1 MRKVTLNIHVY
12 FEWTAERYVGSDL
25 TKWKIQVAA
34 PDDVTF
40 KVNLTCGNRLL
51 YQSLLNV
58 KVFTRFHE
66 RLDFFSFSEY
76 IKQTKDKIQSITFK
90 SLSCS
95 KEAELNWTC
104 LSLIKKM
111 KRWNQMHKS
120 NYALSVEN
128 MCKYSFII
136 REALEIYTYNSNSA
150 VRHQS

>member
-25 TKWKIQVAA
+25 TKLKIQVAA

-66 RLDFFSFSEY
+66 RLDFFPSS
-76 IKQTKDKIQSITFK
+76 QSTLNRQNTRYMFEPH
-90 SLSCS
+90 
-95 KEAELNWTC
+95 KEDE
-104 LSLIKKM
+104 KM
-111 KRWNQMHKS
+111 KSDAQIKLRLIS
-120 NYALSVEN
+120 
-128 MCKYSFII
+128 
-136 REALEIYTYNSNSA
+136 
-150 VRHQS
+150 